1 MYKIQFTERNNKK
14 ANEYETRSLLYLLS
28 MRDDSDDISIF
39 FVDCINDLT
48 GSNDDCTELWD
59 TQAKGVNSLNPTKI
73 GIALIT
79 LFENHISDLEFSHH
93 ILLIPKLKEGYLENE
108 ELSSFAFDNFKEEK
122 QSYVINGLQGE
133 YKRRNDN
140 AISQLII
147 DKIDEF
153 INKVTFVVGEKKE
166 KYIKEITLFK
176 NKDSHSENFYKK
188 IFDEIRDKQTAL
200 KNICVEGVE
209 IEHPSELLPFKKF
222 LRGNDIKLMVLNR
235 FVGTE
240 LFKGS
245 AIPNSYFDEVKNLDN
260 QDRLDL
266 IQDNNAKISRTFF
279 NKNNKKYFWLLLE
292 NIMHTIAKNRT
303 SDSRIIYNK
312 LDEGLINANYT
323 MDEKS
328 MIFFIS
334 IIKDGINDNN

>member
-1 MYKIQFTERNNKK
+1 
-14 ANEYETRSLLYLLS
+14 
-28 MRDDSDDISIF
+28 
-39 FVDCINDLT
+39 
-48 GSNDDCTELWD
+48 
-59 TQAKGVNSLNPTKI
+59 
-73 GIALIT
+73 
-79 LFENHISDLEFSHH
+79 
-93 ILLIPKLKEGYLENE
+93 
-108 ELSSFAFDNFKEEK
+108 
-122 QSYVINGLQGE
+122 
-133 YKRRNDN
+133 
-140 AISQLII
+140 
-147 DKIDEF
+147 
-153 INKVTFVVGEKKE
+153 
-166 KYIKEITLFK
+166 
-176 NKDSHSENFYKK
+176 
-188 IFDEIRDKQTAL
+188 
-200 KNICVEGVE
+200 
-209 IEHPSELLPFKKF
+209 
-222 LRGNDIKLMVLNR
+222 MVLNR

-245 AIPNSYFDEVKNLDN
+245 AIPNSYFDEVKNLEN

-323 MDEKS
+323 MDEQS